1 MYTKNK
7 LMKKLLFN
15 NKVLFAIIIVLLV
28 LLGVISYKYSKINTL
43 YSELSESTSET
54 QSIDELWSADQV
66 SIENVYPSDGY
77 DTGLSQFPKLTWYN
91 AVIKHEEPNIDID
104 TSYPQFIGQ
113 RTTKLN
119 QYINDLVKNL
129 IEEDRVRLKELLNS
143 SDNEVGESTHIYITS
158 SYRVTGVK
166 NGVISIEF
174 IVTDFTGGG
183 NGNHDYPIT
192 INWDLKSNRLLKN
205 SELFCK
211 KDYISNLMPLV
222 RKEIVKNFSNSK
234 YMEQPLDPAI
244 ISWVNEGTENNIDN
258 WKFFVLNKK
267 GLVTIFSSYQV
278 TSGASGIV
286 RALIPYSDI
295 PNLICLP

>member
-1 MYTKNK
+1 MK
-7 LMKKLLFN
+7 LMKKILFN
-15 NKVLFAIIIVLLV
+15 NKVLLVVIVALLV
-28 LLGVISYKYSKINTL
+28 LLGVLFNKNLKINNL
-43 YSELSESTSET
+43 YLELSESTSES
-54 QSIDELWSADQV
+54 QNIDEVWSSDQV
-66 SIENVYPSDGY
+66 SIDSVYPSDGY
-77 DTGLSQFPKLTWYN
+77 ETGLPQLPKLTWYN
-91 AVIKHEEPNIDID
+91 AVIKHVEPNIDID

-113 RTTKLN
+113 KSAKLN
-119 QYINDLVKNL
+119 QYLNDLIKNL
-129 IEEDRVRLKELLNS
+129 IEDHKVRLKELLDTSN
-143 SDNEVGESTHIYITS
+143 GEIGYSTHIYLTS
-158 SYRVTGVK
+158 TYRVTGVT

-192 INWDLKSNRLLKN
+192 INWDLKSNRLLEN

-211 KDYISNLMPLV
+211 KDFISTLVPLV
-222 RKEIVKNFSNSK
+222 RKEIVRNFSNSK

-244 ISWVNEGTENNIDN
+244 ISWVNSGTENDTDN
-258 WKFFVLNKK
+258 WQYFVLNKK
-267 GLVTIFSSYQV
+267 GLVAVFSSYQV

>member
-1 MYTKNK
+1 
-7 LMKKLLFN
+7 MKKLLFN
-15 NKVLFAIIIVLLV
+15 HKVLFAIIIVLLV
-28 LLGVISYKYSKINTL
+28 LLGIIFYKYSKIDTL
-43 YSELSESTSET
+43 YSELSESTSEV
-54 QSIDELWSADQV
+54 QDVNELWSTDQV
-66 SIENVYPSDGY
+66 GVENVYPSDGY
-77 DTGLSQFPKLTWYN
+77 DTGLPQFPKLTWYN
-91 AVIKHEEPNIDID
+91 AVIKHAELNIDID
-104 TSYPQFIGQ
+104 TSYPQFLGS
-113 RTTKLN
+113 RTSKLN
-119 QYINDLVKNL
+119 EYINNLVKNL
-129 IEEDRVRLKELLNS
+129 IEEDRVRLKELLAS
-143 SDNEVGESTHIYITS
+143 TDGEVGYSTHIYLTS

-166 NGVISIEF
+166 NGVVSIEF

-183 NGNHDYPIT
+183 NGNHDYPIA

-205 SELFCK
+205 SELFCN
-211 KDYISNLMPLV
+211 KDYISILMPLV

-234 YMEQPLDPAI
+234 HMEQPLDPAV

-295 PNLICLP
+295 PSLICLP